1 MLSLSRRL
9 LTAGLLIATARP
21 NSARAAADPAVNAL
35 ALTVDYEAESLI
47 GAGERASPGRLWRTA
62 KALRHEGVT
71 QGRPQTVIVRLD
83 TNIGWLVMSDAG
95 IAIETDLS
103 ALDLPIE
110 VLNGG
115 GGLRQTRLGRDPVNG
130 LETTKLRVERAG
142 VGGSSFAG
150 HAWVTREGIIG
161 RIEGEGESR
170 GRRGRALMNFR
181 NVAIRAVPAQRFEP
195 PRGVQLIRIKGADLG
210 TVLESLEAMG
220 QGARRR

>member
-1 MLSLSRRL
+1 MTSISRRL
-9 LTAGLLIATARP
+9 LPSGLLL
-21 NSARAAADPAVNAL
+21 AAALPRLADAATGPAANAL

-47 GAGERASPGRLWRTA
+47 GSGDRATAGRLWRTA
-62 KALRHEGVT
+62 KALRHEGTT
-71 QGRPQTVIVRLD
+71 QGRPQTLIIRLD
-83 TNIGWLVMSDAG
+83 SNVGWLVMSDAG

-110 VLNGG
+110 VLDGG

-130 LETTKLRVERAG
+130 LDTTKLRVERTGAS
-142 VGGSSFAG
+142 GSSFAG

-170 GRRGRALMNFR
+170 GRRGRTLMNFR
-181 NVAIRAVPAQRFEP
+181 NVVIRPVPAQRFEP

-210 TVLESLEAMG
+210 TVLEGLEAMG